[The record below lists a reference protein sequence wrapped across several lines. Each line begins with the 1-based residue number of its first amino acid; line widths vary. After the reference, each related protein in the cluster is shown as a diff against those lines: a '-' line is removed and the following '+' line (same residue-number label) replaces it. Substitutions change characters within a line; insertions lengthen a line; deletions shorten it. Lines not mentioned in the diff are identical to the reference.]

1 MGSIYNLR
9 SMPSELLVI
18 DDQEYLITKKLSS
31 SQIADLII
39 QNSSSVNFY

>member
-39 QNSSSVNFY
+39 QNSNLQGL